1 MGFFKKCI
9 FLCCIFSMVYVLA
22 STEANINFGSKTT
35 NTNTSLNVPKIAQ
48 TSPSQA
54 APITITNS
62 NEPSILGTI
71 QGANKPMQSS
81 TPNISTANTKNA
93 SNPTNAQSVT
103 IPPPANANVL
113 PATTNSSTTSNVSN
127 GINILE
133 GNEPLPTNATEVL
146 DDPNTAIEENLPSNT
161 NLLPNTKDGTH
172 TIESKIVHVSLD
184 TKPDSINP
192 DNLYVGGHVS
202 ISYRVLLFNDA
213 RIVHVEFN
221 PALDSSKLEVSSVTP
236 FIRQSDG
243 SYLITYVFKI
253 KALKVYIPPLNV
265 VVQNAIL
272 QDSMQSDGLSL
283 QAKDLS
289 ENKKFSGVIASSLKV
304 SNFQVESY
312 DDTYNMGVLELES
325 TKSNLEDLKIPGI
338 QTQEFSQN
346 STFSYLNSDGIVL
359 LKFPK
364 SLDHISFEYF
374 NTDTN
379 SFETINLSTSIQTL
393 QADNENL
400 NPVNN
405 SLFLVYIIVAVLIV
419 IFLILAFWRKSVISL
434 IIAILLI
441 AYIIYKIVFN
451 VTSVTNLPDAKVLI
465 LPTSSSTVMSVIT
478 KPKKLEVLGQTKNYY
493 KVNLDSKVGW
503 IRKDETK

>member
-1 MGFFKKCI
+1 MGFLKKYI
-9 FLCCIFSMVYVLA
+9 FLCCVFSLPFIFANAGLSEPKATMEASKQTFIYSGVLKDETKMFLAEADQA
-22 STEANINFGSKTT
+22 S
-35 NTNTSLNVPKIAQ
+35 KI
-48 TSPSQA
+48 
-54 APITITNS
+54 PIAITKS
-62 NEPSILGTI
+62 NETSILGVDSTN
-71 QGANKPMQSS
+71 GGNNVNAANSLAPKQ
-81 TPNISTANTKNA
+81 T
-93 SNPTNAQSVT
+93 
-103 IPPPANANVL
+103 L
-113 PATTNSSTTSNVSN
+113 SSTTNPPTSTTLISPASKPNLNASSN
-127 GINILE
+127 INILE
-133 GNEPLPTNATEVL
+133 GNTPATTSATEVL
-146 DDPNTAIEENLPSNT
+146 DDPNTAIEESLPSNS
-161 NLLPNTKDGTH
+161 NLLSNTKDGSQA
-172 TIESKIVHVSLD
+172 IESKIVHVSLD
-184 TKPDSINP
+184 TKADSINP

-213 RIVHVEFN
+213 KIIHVEFN
-221 PALDSSKLEVSSVTP
+221 PSLDNSKLEVSSVTP

-253 KALKVYIPPLNV
+253 KALKVDIPPLNV

-312 DDTYNMGVLELES
+312 DDLYNMGVLELES

-346 STFSYLNSDGIVL
+346 STFSYLSSDGIVL

-364 SLDHISFEYF
+364 TLDKISFEYF
-374 NTDTN
+374 NTDAN
-379 SFETINLSTSIQTL
+379 SFETINLSTSFQTM

-400 NPVNN
+400 SPVNN
-405 SLFLVYIIVAVLIV
+405 SLFLVYIIVAILIV

-441 AYIIYKIVFN
+441 AYLVYKIVFN

-465 LPTSSSTVMSVIT
+465 LPTSSSTVMSVISQPT
-478 KPKKLEVLGQTKNYY
+478 KLEVLGQTKNYY
-493 KVNLDSKVGW
+493 KVNLDNKVGW
-503 IRKDETK
+503 INKDDTK